1 MFFIMSLIVIVL
13 AVIIFFILGKRLKYS
28 DIFLSILFFLFC
40 IYYGSSNDLFVFFF
54 GLLVLICLF
63 FVSSAVTFYEF
74 RKNKSV
80 QNLLISTFLIIFAPV
95 AGYIS
100 YKFYPYSMFYQWALF
115 HPSEFIEAK
124 KEEGFLQEIDAWG
137 FAGMDSS
144 LMLASS
150 QNYDLMVSDDLKLW
164 KIKNKIVCNVF
175 RVYKVYPKIY
185 AILPYTNEECYK
197 E

>member
-1 MFFIMSLIVIVL
+1 MFFIMSLIIIVL
-13 AVIIFFILGKRLKYS
+13 AIIIFFVVGKKFKYS
-28 DIFLSILFFLFC
+28 DILLSFLFFILC

-54 GLLVLICLF
+54 GLLVLIGLF
-63 FVSSAVTFYEF
+63 FVSSIVTFYEF
-74 RKNKSV
+74 RKNRSI

-137 FAGMDSS
+137 FAGTDSS

-150 QNYDLMVSDDLKLW
+150 QNYDLIVSDDLKLW
-164 KIKNKIVCNVF
+164 KIKNNTIG
-175 RVYKVYPKIY
+175 
-185 AILPYTNEECYK
+185 
-197 E
+197 